1 MTNAELDQQALEHDA
16 RAGERALNAVY
27 DFLGRFVSYP
37 DDNARVAHTLW
48 CAHAHLMGHWESTPR
63 LALLS
68 AEPASGKTRALEITQ
83 LLVPN
88 PVLVANMSAAYLFRK
103 VGENAGAATILV
115 DEVDTIFGPKT
126 KDQHEDIRG
135 LLNAGHRKG
144 AVTGR
149 CVVRGRAV
157 ETEDIPAYAAVAVAG
172 LDWLPDTLMTRS
184 IVIRMRRRHADEF
197 VEPYRPRLHDRLG
210 HRIRHQLESWA
221 ATREALD
228 LDAVKLPG
236 SIQDRDADCWEP
248 LIAVADA
255 AGGPWP
261 GRARAAAVSLVSAG
275 RDREPSF
282 GIKLLTDTKTVFA
295 DTIAMPTKA
304 LLHRLAELEESPWG
318 DIRGKPLDERGLA
331 QRLRQYGIKSR
342 QIRVGDTTLKGYRR
356 EDFVDAWRRY
366 VLPPVIRNE
375 TSETNETSQQNQTLN
390 VSDAPNLSETRETF
404 DLVSAENVSD
414 VSDGVSDV
422 ELKNN
427 NKFNDVSDVSHVSRK
442 GEIDPDGYT
451 FNLED
456 YPDLPPTLDRRR

>member
-16 RAGERALNAVY
+16 RVGERALNATY

-37 DDNARVAHTLW
+37 DDNARIANALW
-48 CAHAHLMGHWESTPR
+48 CAHAHFMGHWESTPR

-68 AEPASGKTRALEITQ
+68 AEPASGKTRALEVTQ

-88 PVLVANMSAAYLFRK
+88 PVLVANMSASYLFRK
-103 VGENAGAATILV
+103 VGENAGAVTILV
-115 DEVDTIFGPKT
+115 DEIDTIFGPKT

-184 IVIRMRRRHADEF
+184 IAIRMRRRHADEL
-197 VEPYRPRLHDRLG
+197 VEPYRPRLHDRQG
-210 HRIRHQLESWA
+210 HSIRHQLESWA
-221 ATREALD
+221 GTIDIGAIN
-228 LDAVKLPG
+228 LDAVKLPE

-255 AGGPWP
+255 AGGAWP

-275 RDREPSF
+275 RDSEPSF
-282 GIKLLTDTKTVFA
+282 GIKLLTDIKTVFV
-295 DTIAMPTKA
+295 DTISTPTKV
-304 LLHRLAELEESPWG
+304 LLHRLAELEESPWA

-356 EDFVDAWRRY
+356 EDFVDGWKRY
-366 VLPPVIRNE
+366 VLPSLIRNE
-375 TSETNETSQQNQTLN
+375 TSETSETSQQNQRLN
-390 VSDAPNLSETRETF
+390 VSDAPKLSETSETF
-404 DLVSAENVSD
+404 DFVGAENVSD
-414 VSDGVSDV
+414 VSC
-422 ELKNN
+422 
-427 NKFNDVSDVSHVSRK
+427 VSH
-442 GEIDPDGYT
+442 GGDLDPDGYT

-456 YPDLPPTLDRRR
+456 YPDLPPALDRRQ